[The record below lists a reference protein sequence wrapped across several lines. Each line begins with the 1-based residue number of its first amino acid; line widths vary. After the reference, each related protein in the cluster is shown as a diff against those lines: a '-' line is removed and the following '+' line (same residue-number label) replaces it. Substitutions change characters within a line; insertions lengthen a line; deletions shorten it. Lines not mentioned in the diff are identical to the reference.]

1 MAFFGRLQLDPRESP
16 FKYLTSALSVSI
28 GFRSACIALEIRSA
42 LFACMRFSNTWD
54 SVERA
59 RITLAKLSIE
69 HLSNNWSPKFY
80 ERQKKGRRVFGL
92 AFCPWLLDCTFPKP
106 SPSPS
111 PSLLLPPP
119 PPPPPPPIVRQ
130 FVGFLAQIARSVG
143 AFRLTLSS

>member
-92 AFCPWLLDCTFPKP
+92 AFCPWLLDCSFPKP

-111 PSLLLPPP
+111 PSLLLP

>member
-1 MAFFGRLQLDPRESP
+1 MAFFGRLQLDPRGSP

-42 LFACMRFSNTWD
+42 LFACMRFSNTWN

-69 HLSNNWSPKFY
+69 HLSNNWSPKFC

-92 AFCPWLLDCTFPKP
+92 AFCPWLLDCSLPKP

-111 PSLLLPPP
+111 PSLPLPPP
-119 PPPPPPPIVRQ
+119 PSIARQ

-143 AFRLTLSS
+143 VFRLALSR